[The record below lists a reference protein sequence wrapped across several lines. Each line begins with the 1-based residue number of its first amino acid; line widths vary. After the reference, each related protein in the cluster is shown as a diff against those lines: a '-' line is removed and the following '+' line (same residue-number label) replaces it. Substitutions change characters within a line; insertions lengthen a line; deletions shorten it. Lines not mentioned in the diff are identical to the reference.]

1 MAKQSSKK
9 TQRSRAAQ
17 QAAEIRREA
26 AKKEARRRNL
36 IVGGVVL
43 AVLVVIVG
51 IAYSVQSG
59 RDTSGD
65 TATTPAGVVDGYG
78 VPIGKADAP
87 VKLVVYEDF
96 MCPICG
102 ELESMTR
109 SFLGPAIEDGTVHVV
124 YRPIAFL
131 DRMSSG
137 TKYSTRATNAFAAV
151 FDLGGEDA
159 ARTMHDLLFENQ
171 PKEGSTGLDDDQL
184 IDFAV
189 QAGVDKAAVTKAIE
203 DLEFKQWVTNATD
216 QSSKDGVTGTP
227 TVELNGK
234 RFGTDTSLAEI
245 ASTIQQAIKD
255 AK

>member
-9 TQRSRAAQ
+9 IERSRAAQ
-17 QAAEIRREA
+17 QAAEIRRQA

-43 AVLVVIVG
+43 AVLVLIVG

-59 RDTSGD
+59 RDSSGD
-65 TATTPAGVVDGYG
+65 TATAPAGVVDKYG
-78 VPIGKADAP
+78 VPIGKENAP
-87 VKLVVYEDF
+87 VQMVVYEDF
-96 MCPICG
+96 MCPVCG
-102 ELESMTR
+102 QLEGMTR
-109 SFLGPAIEDGTVHVV
+109 GFLEPAIDAGTVRVV

-137 TKYSTRATNAFAAV
+137 TKYSTRSTNAFASV

-159 ARTMHDLLFENQ
+159 ARKMHDFLFENQ
-171 PKEGSTGLDDDQL
+171 PQENSKGLTDDQL

-189 QAGVDKAAVTKAIE
+189 QSGVDKAAATKAIE
-203 DLEFKQWVTNATD
+203 DLKFGQWVTNATD
-216 QSSKDGVTGTP
+216 QASKDGVTGTP
-227 TVELNGK
+227 TVEVNGK
-234 RFGTDTSLAEI
+234 RLENASLADI
-245 ASTIQQAIKD
+245 ASAMQKAIND